1 MEINCYIGIYK
12 IYQYSI
18 FFMQKGNSFYMKHYN
33 NKGCSLCYKNL
44 YKNPL
49 LRNVNVEKFCYNNIM
64 KNTLSIEEQL
74 KLLPTYS
81 GVYLMF
87 DSSDTII
94 YIGKAK
100 NLKRRVKSYFKR
112 TLDTPKLRVMV
123 PKIVRFEFIVT
134 DTEVEALILESHLIK
149 KHKPCYNVLL
159 KDDKKFP
166 WFVITNEE
174 YPRIV
179 VSRRPNQNAEQGRYF
194 GPYTNSRAMYSTLE
208 LIKKIF
214 PLRQCKT
221 PRFKNRTCIYHQ
233 IGRCSGVCQKEIA
246 PDEYK
251 KIVKQVE
258 LFLTGKQEELIKE
271 LETEMTKCA
280 EQEQYEKAA
289 RYRDSIIDM
298 RKIIERQNVV
308 SENTE
313 IFWDI
318 IGFSKKQDDVAIVV
332 LKVRN
337 GRLIEKKEFDFE
349 LDDWDEKEDVL
360 NSFFHAYYDQNSN
373 LPTDIIIPFDLEEK
387 ELLENWLYQIH
398 NKKIKIINPK
408 AQKKYDLLQLANKN
422 ALLLL
427 EKIKT
432 QKNLKM
438 QENWNEI
445 GLEIQEKLNLQNF
458 PHRMECFDISH
469 IQGTN
474 TVASMVVFENGR
486 PQKSEYRR
494 FKIKTLKNGVPDD
507 FAAMEEVVRRRYS
520 RTDWAMPDLI
530 IIDGGKG
537 QLSSASGVLRGI
549 GHSMAIVSLAKR
561 LEEVF
566 VENKSEPVIFP
577 QTSGALF
584 VFQKIRDEAHR
595 FAINYHRK
603 LRENQALESVLDEIK
618 GISENKKKLLFE
630 KFQDIKAISQASVQE
645 LEDVVG
651 KMLARR
657 IYNHFSK

>member
-1 MEINCYIGIYK
+1 ME
-12 IYQYSI
+12 
-18 FFMQKGNSFYMKHYN
+18 
-33 NKGCSLCYKNL
+33 
-44 YKNPL
+44 
-49 LRNVNVEKFCYNNIM
+49 NI
-64 KNTLSIEEQL
+64 LSIEEQL
-74 KLLPTYS
+74 KLLPTYP

-87 DSSDTII
+87 DKENAII

-166 WFVITNEE
+166 WFVVTKED

-179 VSRRPNQNAEQGRYF
+179 ISRRPNQNAEQGKYF

-208 LIKKIF
+208 LIKKLF
-214 PLRQCKT
+214 PLRQCKN
-221 PRFKNRTCIYHQ
+221 PRFKNRTCIYYQ
-233 IGRCSGVCQKEIA
+233 IGRCSGVCQKKISPA
-246 PDEYK
+246 DYQ
-251 KIVKQVE
+251 KIVGQVE
-258 LFLTGKQEELIKE
+258 LFLTGKQEELVRE
-271 LETEMTKCA
+271 LESEMLKCA
-280 EQEQYEKAA
+280 ENEQYEKAA
-289 RYRDSIIDM
+289 RYRDSVIDM
-298 RKIIERQNVV
+298 KKIIERQNVV
-308 SENTE
+308 SDSTD

-318 IGFSKKQDDVAIVV
+318 IGFEKKQSDVAIVI

-337 GRLIEKKEFDFE
+337 GRLTEKKEFDFE
-349 LDDWDEKEDVL
+349 LDELDEKEDVL
-360 NSFFHAYYDQNSN
+360 NSFIHAYYEMNSN
-373 LPTDIIIPFDLEEK
+373 LPEDIIIPFDIEEK
-387 ELLENWLYQIH
+387 PILEDWLYKIH
-398 NKKIKIINPK
+398 SKKIKIINPK

-422 ALLLL
+422 AILLL

-432 QKNLKM
+432 QKNIKM
-438 QENWNEI
+438 QENWNDI
-445 GLEIQEKLNLQNF
+445 GLEIQKKLNLENF

-486 PQKSEYRR
+486 PKKSDYRR
-494 FKIKTLKNGVPDD
+494 FRIKTLKNGVPDD
-507 FAAMEEVVRRRYS
+507 FAAMEEVVKRRYS
-520 RTDWAMPDLI
+520 RTDWPMPDLI

-537 QLSSASGVLRGI
+537 QLSSAFDVLKKLNKDI
-549 GHSMAIVSLAKR
+549 DIVSLAKR

-566 VENKSEPVIFP
+566 VPNKSVPIIFE
-577 QTSGALF
+577 QTSPALF

-603 LRENQALESVLDEIK
+603 LRENQALESILDEIK
-618 GISENKKKLLFE
+618 GMSETKKKLLFE
-630 KFQDIKAISQASVQE
+630 KFEDIKTISQSSKEE
-645 LEDVVG
+645 LETVVG
-651 KMLARR
+651 TMLARR
-657 IYNHFSK
+657 IYNHFNKKS